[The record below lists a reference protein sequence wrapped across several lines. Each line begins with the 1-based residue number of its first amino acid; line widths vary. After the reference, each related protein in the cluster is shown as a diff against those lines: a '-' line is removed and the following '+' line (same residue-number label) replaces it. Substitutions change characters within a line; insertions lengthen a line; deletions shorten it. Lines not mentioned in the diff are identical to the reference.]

1 MAKII
6 YTHTDE
12 APLLATYSFLP
23 IIAAYAKTAG
33 VDVETRDISLAG
45 RVIAQ
50 FPDRLTDEQR
60 LDDALAELGEL
71 ATKPEAN
78 IIKLPNISASIP
90 QLKATIA
97 ELQSQGYDLP
107 DYPENPQTDEERET
121 RARYDKVKGS
131 AVNPVLRE
139 GNSDRRAPASVKNY
153 AKAHPHSMGAWSS
166 DSKTSVATMGHDDF
180 RSNEKS
186 VVLAADDTLS
196 IVHVGADGK
205 ETVLKEGLKVL
216 EGEVVDATFMSAA
229 ALDEFLERAGR
240 QGQGRRRAV
249 LRPPQGHD
257 DEGLRPDHLR
267 PRRARLLRRRLRPV
281 RRAARRGRPVG
292 QRRPRRASSPGL
304 DKVEGGAE
312 IKAAFEKGLADGP
325 VARDGR
331 LRQGHHQPARARPT
345 SSSTPRCRR

>member
-107 DYPENPQTDEERET
+107 AYPENPQTDEERET

-153 AKAHPHSMGAWSS
+153 ARSHPHSMGEWSS
-166 DSKTSVATMGHDDF
+166 DSRTSVATMGHDDF
-180 RSNEKS
+180 RSNEQS
-186 VVLAADDTLS
+186 VVLDGDDTLS
-196 IVHVGADGK
+196 IVHVGAGGE
-205 ETVLKEGLKVL
+205 ETVLKEGL
-216 EGEVVDATFMSAA
+216 
-229 ALDEFLERAGR
+229 
-240 QGQGRRRAV
+240 
-249 LRPPQGHD
+249 
-257 DEGLRPDHLR
+257 
-267 PRRARLLRRRLRPV
+267 
-281 RRAARRGRPVG
+281 
-292 QRRPRRASSPGL
+292 
-304 DKVEGGAE
+304 
-312 IKAAFEKGLADGP
+312 
-325 VARDGR
+325 
-331 LRQGHHQPARARPT
+331 
-345 SSSTPRCRR
+345 